1 MGSSNHPDQEWFV
14 SYAAGGLSPS
24 FNLLLQAH
32 LAVCSQCRYELK
44 KAEEI
49 GAEFMFSGE
58 KATMDNFEMPNHQL
72 GSKRDESIEW
82 GSDKVTDLSQFFD
95 HYIGTHLDGFHWMSA
110 GKGLEVCKLSERNDD
125 RMLMIRAAP
134 GTVLPKH
141 NHSGSELTLVLK
153 GSYFCEDSIF
163 KVGDIE
169 DADDTT
175 LHQPVVTND
184 SECICIAAVDG
195 PLKFSGL
202 TQRIA
207 QPFLGI

>member
-1 MGSSNHPDQEWFV
+1 
-14 SYAAGGLSPS
+14 
-24 FNLLLQAH
+24 
-32 LAVCSQCRYELK
+32 
-44 KAEEI
+44 
-49 GAEFMFSGE
+49 MFSGE

-82 GSDKVTDLSQFFD
+82 GGDKVTDLSQFFD
-95 HYIGTHLDGFHWMSA
+95 HYIGTHLDGFRWMSA

-153 GSYFCEDSIF
+153 GAYFCEDSIF